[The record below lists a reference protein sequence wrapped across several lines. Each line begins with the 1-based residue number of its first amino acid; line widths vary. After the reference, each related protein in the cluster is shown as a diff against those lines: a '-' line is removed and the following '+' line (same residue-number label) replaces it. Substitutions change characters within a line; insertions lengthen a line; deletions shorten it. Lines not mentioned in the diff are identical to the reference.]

1 MTSQKQLMDGILLPY
16 SWWHVREV
24 GTAAWLEYERSLNV
38 VGGGNLGSRGFEG
51 NEPPVGCLGRLFDP
65 SKCCCRHAGVVEL
78 SGRALWITAR
88 GDGNWWSVLRSAKG
102 VTRWNVG
109 AGATVLVP
117 GDASCIDPR
126 VAIGVWILLVK
137 LPPMISEELLEL
149 EGDVSLVKESL
160 NLRLDVVL
168 SERLP
173 AEYSWPWTWLPLQK
187 DSRSFRVFRVE
198 APWNAGPS
206 TRNVRCRS
214 CMSTT
219 PMSDVAQMSWV

>member
-1 MTSQKQLMDGILLPY
+1 MSTLLHY
-16 SWWHVREV
+16 SWWRVREV
-24 GTAAWLEYERSLNV
+24 GTAARLKYERSLNV

-51 NEPPVGCLGRLFDP
+51 NDPPMGRLFDP
-65 SKCCCRHAGVVEL
+65 SKCCCRHAGVVQL
-78 SGRALWITAR
+78 SVRALWIAAR
-88 GDGNWWSVLRSAKG
+88 GDGSWWSGFRSEKG

-117 GDASCIDPR
+117 GDASCMDPR
-126 VAIGVWILLVK
+126 VAIGVWILLVE

-149 EGDVSLVKESL
+149 EGDVSLVRESL
-160 NLRLDVVL
+160 KLRLGVVL

-173 AEYSWPWTWLPLQK
+173 AESSWPWTRLPLRK

-214 CMSTT
+214 CTSTT
-219 PMSDVAQMSWV
+219 PMSDVAQMSSV